1 MNLSLSF
8 LHLFDSLTMAR
19 EKNLH
24 SMKRGTLL
32 FVIGSCEIG
41 GAEKQML
48 TLVSALKA
56 YGFSC
61 HVFSLQRGGALRSH
75 FGELGVPVHSGG
87 IQKGDIVH
95 KPWKLLLA
103 ELRLLRLV
111 RRIKPSAL
119 HSFLPLITFMGAVA
133 GRVCRVPLVITSRR
147 ALGNHQERYVI
158 LKVLDKIA
166 NSLSHYVV
174 VNSRAVW
181 NDVITRDHVATEK
194 LVLIYNG
201 VEGQSF
207 ESTSSMREEL
217 RREMGVAGSQKVV
230 TVVANLIPYKGHLDL
245 FQAAR
250 QIRERVPGVV
260 FWLVG
265 GDRGI
270 QRDLEGAVLDL
281 GIHDHVVFM
290 GQRSDI
296 PNVLAAS
303 DLSVLPS
310 HEEGFSN
317 VILES
322 MAAGLPVVATRV
334 GGNSEAVV
342 DGVTG
347 WLVPPRDPALMT
359 EKIVDLLGDP
369 KKSRSWGERGGERVK
384 RLFTVEKMV
393 HKHLTLYTE
402 APFERGQEK

>member
-1 MNLSLSF
+1 MVRAS
-8 LHLFDSLTMAR
+8 
-19 EKNLH
+19 NLH
-24 SMKRGTLL
+24 SLKKGTLF

-48 TLVSALKA
+48 TLVRALQA
-56 YGFSC
+56 HGFSC
-61 HVFSLQRGGALRSH
+61 HVFSLQRGGALHSH
-75 FGELGVPVHSGG
+75 FVELGVPVHSGG
-87 IQKGDIVH
+87 LKKGDMVH
-95 KPWKLLLA
+95 KPWKLLSA
-103 ELRLLRLV
+103 ELRLLMILK
-111 RRIKPSAL
+111 RIKPSVI

-147 ALGNHQERYVI
+147 ALGNHQDRYVI

-166 NSLSHYVV
+166 NVLSHYVV
-174 VNSRAVW
+174 VNSKAVW
-181 NDVITRDHVATEK
+181 NDVIARDHIATEK
-194 LVLIYNG
+194 LMLIYNG
-201 VEGQSF
+201 VDGQPF
-207 ESTSSMREEL
+207 ESASRMRTEL
-217 RREMGVAGSQKVV
+217 RRQMGVADSQRVV

-245 FQAAR
+245 LKAVR
-250 QIRERVPGVV
+250 QIRDRIPGAI

-270 QRDLEGAVLDL
+270 QRDLEHAARDL
-281 GIHDHVVFM
+281 GIHEHVTFM

-296 PNVLAAS
+296 PNVLAVS

-342 DGVTG
+342 EGVTG
-347 WLVPPRDPALMT
+347 WLVPPRNPALMA
-359 EKIVDLLGDP
+359 EKIVDLLGEP
-369 KKSRSWGERGGERVK
+369 QKAESWGEQGRERIK
-384 RLFTVEKMV
+384 SLFTVEQMV
-393 HKHLTLYTE
+393 EKHLTLYE
-402 APFERGQEK
+402 GVSFG